1 MSPSRTPIFNFR
13 NKPFLLAGIF
23 LIFVFNIINWWFS
36 DHEISSNTL
45 TPDIFFF
52 ITTVFIA
59 SIFVT
64 VFSTR
69 KQETEDREFL
79 ISLVENTYETL
90 TRIHKEPDS
99 IEPYLFFLGKLES
112 LSGAISSAIYVSDE
126 NAVQMKLLAS
136 TDSSDTPWPTISP
149 YNISIESGNEIHL
162 VDNTSTLYNIVFIPI
177 NRGMDIHAQ
186 LIFKVPV
193 EMILT
198 DQIEETFELYSRF
211 ITNILYITK
220 LADTNLRN
228 VQYLERST
236 IARELHDSIAQSLS
250 YMKIQASRLQGM
262 VSSSS
267 LADDDALII
276 DNVLQDLRSTINIAY
291 RHLRELMSSFRIT
304 MGGRGFSQALIDSIN
319 EFSGRSII
327 AIDVDNRLPENTLAV
342 PEEIQLLLIIR
353 ECLSNIVRHSQA
365 TSAQVSILSN
375 NNHEITVGIKD
386 NGIGFPKSYN
396 RERHHGIIIM
406 QERILALR
414 GKIIIKE
421 QSGDGTIIVITFKT
435 SKQQT

>member
-1 MSPSRTPIFNFR
+1 
-13 NKPFLLAGIF
+13 
-23 LIFVFNIINWWFS
+23 
-36 DHEISSNTL
+36 
-45 TPDIFFF
+45 
-52 ITTVFIA
+52 
-59 SIFVT
+59 
-64 VFSTR
+64 
-69 KQETEDREFL
+69 
-79 ISLVENTYETL
+79 
-90 TRIHKEPDS
+90 
-99 IEPYLFFLGKLES
+99 
-112 LSGAISSAIYVSDE
+112 
-126 NAVQMKLLAS
+126 
-136 TDSSDTPWPTISP
+136 
-149 YNISIESGNEIHL
+149 
-162 VDNTSTLYNIVFIPI
+162 
-177 NRGMDIHAQ
+177 
-186 LIFKVPV
+186 
-193 EMILT
+193 
-198 DQIEETFELYSRF
+198 
-211 ITNILYITK
+211 
-220 LADTNLRN
+220 
-228 VQYLERST
+228 
-236 IARELHDSIAQSLS
+236 
-250 YMKIQASRLQGM
+250 
-262 VSSSS
+262 
-267 LADDDALII
+267 
-276 DNVLQDLRSTINIAY
+276 
-291 RHLRELMSSFRIT
+291 